1 MRLCLKD
8 SGILIQ
14 TQTDDIVKCSVCGH
28 QYTGEMLEKVPR
40 ETWDEIR
47 NTRSAIIGDK
57 KVTLD
62 PRLMV
67 FTEEQM

>member
-8 SGILIQ
+8 SGILVQ
-14 TQTDDIVKCSVCGH
+14 MRHGDIVRCMTCSH
-28 QYTGEMLEKVPR
+28 EYTGEMLEKVPH